1 MQEWTTR
8 GHAISRTVFSLQV
21 QGLLPSGQ
29 QGRSIAIIIAKG
41 PYNSQDKHPTSPLL
55 LPLHQRGRRN
65 NSYPHQIHRLR
76 VSTSLREALLLLGR
90 LLADRIGCEVD
101 PIGNECICRLDLQQ
115 TADSF
120 LRRCVSDNCGS
131 HAFDVSSAVSI
142 YAEYCTSNGYTRAT
156 STTQTTGTTSSGTPI
171 ASAAV
176 TVNVMHGAGVW
187 GTTSAAGGP
196 WTNVRTRLT
205 VVYALVSTSQAT
217 AATSTSEK
225 ASDWTTESTRQEGD
239 KTVEGDGSK
248 LKVGEIVGIVV
259 GILGL
264 IATALGSWRVQRSLP
279 GFSPIGTVRPSYH
292 PLGSR
297 SLYSTRNT
305 SRRRPQLAPAQ
316 SRGVFTSAI
325 PPVLIPPVIFVSL
338 LLGLWTWKCFWIVV
352 MQDKLLYISWL
363 PPFARSEQIS
373 DYAGE
378 SRPVHW
384 EERRI
389 RSLDGTKLAVC
400 EGRMPAP
407 ARSVA
412 QKPRAQAQAH
422 EPARKKLVVICYF
435 QGNGGSTPMRL
446 PLLSQFLRA
455 IHSPTGDVDYIVV
468 ALSYRGYWKSSGRAS
483 QIGIELDAVA
493 FLQWVAE
500 TYGSSPDADVQ
511 MVLWGHSLG
520 TAIASSAAATYLT
533 RQPTTRGPPAVPIAG
548 MILEAPMSSTKDMLI
563 SLYPQKWLPYRYLW
577 PFLWNNWS
585 SAVALERMARWRD
598 QDRDPRE
605 HEHAVPPILLL
616 SAEKDEVIPVYA
628 AAELEQEGKKL
639 GLNVDR
645 LDVSGAMHTE
655 IPIKA
660 AGRQAMID
668 FIKRC
673 TVS

>member
-1 MQEWTTR
+1 MGSTASHAGVPTTPK
-8 GHAISRTVFSLQV
+8 T
-21 QGLLPSGQ
+21 
-29 QGRSIAIIIAKG
+29 SI
-41 PYNSQDKHPTSPLL
+41 
-55 LPLHQRGRRN
+55 
-65 NSYPHQIHRLR
+65 
-76 VSTSLREALLLLGR
+76 LLLLSCCLYINAADGTTATR
-90 LLADRIGCEVD
+90 TKSTDYASQRPCAKHCFYWGASSQTGSAAKLIPSGTNASVAWIFSKPPTRSSADAYADRLCGRN
-101 PIGNECICRLDLQQ
+101 GECHARCWRLGD
-115 TADSF
+115 DVCG
-120 LRRCVSDNCGS
+120 RRS
-131 HAFDVSSAVSI
+131 
-142 YAEYCTSNGYTRAT
+142 
-156 STTQTTGTTSSGTPI
+156 
-171 ASAAV
+171 
-176 TVNVMHGAGVW
+176 
-187 GTTSAAGGP
+187 
-196 WTNVRTRLT
+196 LT

-264 IATALGSWRVQRSLP
+264 IATALGRVQRSLP

-673 TVS
+673 TAS

>member
-325 PPVLIPPVIFVSL
+325 PPVLIPSVIFVSL

-673 TVS
+673 TSS

>member
-8 GHAISRTVFSLQV
+8 GHAISRLQV

-196 WTNVRTRLT
+196 WTN
-205 VVYALVSTSQAT
+205 AT

-264 IATALGSWRVQRSLP
+264 IATALGRVQRSLP

-673 TVS
+673 TAS

>member
-131 HAFDVSSAVSI
+131 HAFDVSSAVGI

-264 IATALGSWRVQRSLP
+264 IATALGRVQRSLP

-468 ALSYRGYWKSSGRAS
+468 SLSYRGYWKSSGRAS

>member
-8 GHAISRTVFSLQV
+8 GHAISRLQV

-673 TVS
+673 TAS

>member
-264 IATALGSWRVQRSLP
+264 IATALGRVQRSLP

-673 TVS
+673 TAS

>member
-264 IATALGSWRVQRSLP
+264 IATALGRVQRSLP

-468 ALSYRGYWKSSGRAS
+468 SLSYRGYWKSSGRAS

>member
-264 IATALGSWRVQRSLP
+264 IATALGRVQRSLP

-673 TVS
+673 TSS

>member
-65 NSYPHQIHRLR
+65 NSYPHQIHSLR

-412 QKPRAQAQAH
+412 QNPRAQAQAH

-455 IHSPTGDVDYIVV
+455 IHSPTGDVDYLVV

-500 TYGSSPDADVQ
+500 TYGSSPDADVR

-673 TVS
+673 TAS

>member
-8 GHAISRTVFSLQV
+8 GHAISRLQV
-21 QGLLPSGQ
+21 QRLLPSGQ

-196 WTNVRTRLT
+196 WTN
-205 VVYALVSTSQAT
+205 AT

-264 IATALGSWRVQRSLP
+264 IATALGRVQRSLP

-673 TVS
+673 TAS